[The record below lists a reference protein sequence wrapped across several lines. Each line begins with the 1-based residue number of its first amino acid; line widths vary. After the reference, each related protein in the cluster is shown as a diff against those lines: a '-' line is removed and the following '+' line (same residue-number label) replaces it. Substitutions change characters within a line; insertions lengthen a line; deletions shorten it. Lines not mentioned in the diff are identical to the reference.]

1 MTLRYSRGS
10 GIWSYTFRRAGAIL
24 LVSVP
29 DMIIISACLGLARK
43 TTPSLSWSYRAAAIC
58 IISTAQHARPNV
70 SGHIELCLPQLA
82 ILSNVVKAYSAPIP
96 DASTALW
103 EGSVGSGG
111 TYRPCFVV
119 RGGSVALTPVRRR
132 R

>member
-1 MTLRYSRGS
+1 MTQNDSRYSRGS

-29 DMIIISACLGLARK
+29 DMIIMSACRGLARK

-70 SGHIELCLPQLA
+70 NGHIELCLPQLA
-82 ILSNVVKAYSAPIP
+82 ILSSVDKTYSVQEP
-96 DASTALW
+96 DASAALRERW
-103 EGSVGSGG
+103 E
-111 TYRPCFVV
+111 TQ
-119 RGGSVALTPVRRR
+119 A
-132 R
+132 